1 MKGLDHLLFGGL
13 QGRGGNLLFCRRR
26 GQLEGRRL
34 HNVADL
40 RPGLR
45 LSCCCVCLEGRL
57 LLLLC

>member
-13 QGRGGNLLFCRRR
+13 QGNLLFCRRR

-34 HNVADL
+34 HDVANL
-40 RPGLR
+40 RPRLR
-45 LSCCCVCLEGRL
+45 LSCCCISLEGRL